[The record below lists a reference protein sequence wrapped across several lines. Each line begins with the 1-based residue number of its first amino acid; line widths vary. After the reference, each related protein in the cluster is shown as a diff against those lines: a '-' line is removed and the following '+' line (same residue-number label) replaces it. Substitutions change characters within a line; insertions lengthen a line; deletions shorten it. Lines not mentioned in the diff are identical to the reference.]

1 MPIEV
6 HRPGH
11 GEVPLI
17 QSLHIC
23 KLLGS
28 GYAGEIEPGGFVA
41 VCMVVP
47 FVFYV
52 TEAGTA

>member
-41 VCMVVP
+41 VCVVVP